1 MIVEIVLFALGL
13 VLLIKGSDYFVEA
26 ASRVAKGFGVS
37 EFVIALVLASIA
49 TTLPEVTVSAI
60 SSYQGKPDIALGN
73 AIGSALANIALIL
86 GVSSLLR
93 PLKVEKTAWKNSLF
107 MIAVTAYA
115 GLLMYDGKISRLD
128 GASLILIYFGFLYY
142 LYRKHMTLEELP
154 EGGRGNPKRDA
165 LIMFGSGILV
175 VTGAKLVVDS
185 AVTMAR
191 AFGVPEVVIGLT
203 MVSIGTSLPEMAN
216 SLTATLKRLPNIS
229 VGNIIGANILDIL
242 MVIGIAALIN
252 PIYVDSTIYTFTL
265 PLTLLV
271 MAILTAVLRFTGRID
286 RLTGGIL
293 LAIYSYFLYAYLTGG
308 VHLPQG

>member
-37 EFVIALVLASIA
+37 EFIIALVLASIA

>member
-1 MIVEIVLFALGL
+1 MIVEIILFAFGL
-13 VLLIKGSDYFVEA
+13 ILLIKGSDYFVEA

-37 EFVIALVLASIA
+37 EFIIALVLASIA

-86 GVSSLLR
+86 GVSALFR
-93 PLKVEKTAWKNSLF
+93 PLKVEKTAWKNALF
-107 MIAVTAYA
+107 MIGVTAYA
-115 GLLMYDGKISRLD
+115 GLLMYDGTISRLD

-142 LYRKHMTLEELP
+142 LYRKHMTIEELP

-175 VTGAKLVVDS
+175 VIGAKLVVDS

-203 MVSIGTSLPEMAN
+203 MVSIGTSLPEFTN
-216 SLTATLKRLPNIS
+216 SLMATLKRLPNIS

-252 PIYVDSTIYTFTL
+252 PIKVDATIYTFTL

-293 LAIYSYFLYAYLTGG
+293 LAIYSYFIYVYLTGG

>member
-1 MIVEIVLFALGL
+1 MIVEIILFALGL
-13 VLLIKGSDYFVEA
+13 ILLIKGSDYFVEA

-37 EFVIALVLASIA
+37 EFIIALVLASIA

-86 GVSSLLR
+86 GVSALLR
-93 PLKVEKTAWKNSLF
+93 PLKVEKTAWKNALF
-107 MIAVTAYA
+107 MIGVTAYA
-115 GLLMYDGKISRLD
+115 GLLMYDGTISRLD
-128 GASLILIYFGFLYY
+128 GASLILIYFAFLYY

-154 EGGRGNPKRDA
+154 EGGRGNPRRDA

-185 AVTMAR
+185 AVTIAR

-203 MVSIGTSLPEMAN
+203 MVSIGTSLPEFTN
-216 SLTATLKRLPNIS
+216 SLMATIKRLPNIS
-229 VGNIIGANILDIL
+229 VGNIIGANILDVL

-252 PIYVDSTIYTFTL
+252 PIRVDATIYTFTL

-271 MAILTAVLRFTGRID
+271 MGILTAVLRLTGRID
-286 RLTGGIL
+286 RLAGGVL
-293 LAIYSYFLYAYLTGG
+293 LAIYSYFIYVYLTGG
-308 VHLPQG
+308 VNLPQG

>member
-1 MIVEIVLFALGL
+1 MIVEIILFALGL
-13 VLLIKGSDYFVEA
+13 ILLIKGSDYFVEA

-37 EFVIALVLASIA
+37 DFIIALVLASIA

-86 GVSSLLR
+86 GVSALLR
-93 PLKVEKTAWKNSLF
+93 PLKVEKTAWKNALF
-107 MIAVTAYA
+107 MIGVTAYA
-115 GLLMYDGKISRLD
+115 GLLMCDGTISRLD
-128 GASLILIYFGFLYY
+128 GASLMFIYFAFLYY

-154 EGGRGNPKRDA
+154 EGGRGNPRRDA

-185 AVTMAR
+185 AVTIAR

-203 MVSIGTSLPEMAN
+203 MVSIGTSLPEFTN
-216 SLTATLKRLPNIS
+216 SLMATIKRLPNIS
-229 VGNIIGANILDIL
+229 VGNIIGANILDVL

-252 PIYVDSTIYTFTL
+252 PIRVDATIYTFTL

-271 MAILTAVLRFTGRID
+271 MGILTAVLRLTGRID
-286 RLTGGIL
+286 RLAGGVL
-293 LAIYSYFLYAYLTGG
+293 LAIYSYFIYVYLTGG
-308 VHLPQG
+308 VNLPQG

>member
-13 VLLIKGSDYFVEA
+13 ILLIKGSDYFVEA

-86 GVSSLLR
+86 GVSSLLF

-203 MVSIGTSLPEMAN
+203 MVSVGTSLPEMAN

>member
-1 MIVEIVLFALGL
+1 VIVEIILFALGL

-37 EFVIALVLASIA
+37 EFIIALVLASIA

-86 GVSSLLR
+86 GVSALLR
-93 PLKVEKTAWKNSLF
+93 PLKVEKTAWKNALF
-107 MIAVTAYA
+107 MIGVTAYA
-115 GLLMYDGKISRLD
+115 GILMYDGTISRLD
-128 GASLILIYFGFLYY
+128 GASLIFIYFGFLYY
-142 LYRKHMTLEELP
+142 LYRKHMTLEEIP

-165 LIMFGSGILV
+165 IIMFGSGLLV

-185 AVTMAR
+185 AVTIAR

-203 MVSIGTSLPEMAN
+203 MVSIGTSLPEFTN
-216 SLTATLKRLPNIS
+216 SLMATIKRLPNIS
-229 VGNIIGANILDIL
+229 VGNIIGANILDVL

-252 PIYVDSTIYTFTL
+252 PIKVDTTIYTFTL

-271 MAILTAVLRFTGRID
+271 MGILTAVLRLTGRID
-286 RLTGGIL
+286 RLTGGVL
-293 LAIYSYFLYAYLTGG
+293 LAIYSYFIYVYLSGG

>member
-1 MIVEIVLFALGL
+1 MIVEIILFAVGL
-13 VLLIKGSDYFVEA
+13 ILLIKGSDYFVEA

-37 EFVIALVLASIA
+37 EFIIALVLASIA

-86 GVSSLLR
+86 GVSSLLH
-93 PLKVEKTAWKNSLF
+93 PLKVEKTAWRNALF

-265 PLTLLV
+265 PLTLIV

-286 RLTGGIL
+286 RLTGGVL
-293 LAIYSYFLYAYLTGG
+293 LAIYSYFLYVYFTGG

>member
-1 MIVEIVLFALGL
+1 MIVEIILFALGL

-37 EFVIALVLASIA
+37 EFLIALVLASIA

-93 PLKVEKTAWKNSLF
+93 PLNVEKTAWKNSLF

-203 MVSIGTSLPEMAN
+203 MVSIGTSLPEFTN
-216 SLTATLKRLPNIS
+216 SLMATLKRLPNIS

-286 RLTGGIL
+286 RLTGGVL
-293 LAIYSYFLYAYLTGG
+293 LAIYSYFLYVYLTGG

>member
-1 MIVEIVLFALGL
+1 MIVEIILFALGL

-37 EFVIALVLASIA
+37 EFIIALVLASIA

-60 SSYQGKPDIALGN
+60 SSYQGNPDIALGN

-86 GVSSLLR
+86 GVSALLR
-93 PLKVEKTAWKNSLF
+93 PLKVEKTAWKNALF
-107 MIAVTAYA
+107 MIGVTAYA
-115 GLLMYDGKISRLD
+115 GILMYDGTISRLD
-128 GASLILIYFGFLYY
+128 GASLIFIYFGFLYY
-142 LYRKHMTLEELP
+142 LYRKHMTLEEIP

-165 LIMFGSGILV
+165 IIMFGSGLLV

-185 AVTMAR
+185 AVTIAR

-203 MVSIGTSLPEMAN
+203 MVSIGTSLPEFTN
-216 SLTATLKRLPNIS
+216 SLMATIKRLPNIS
-229 VGNIIGANILDIL
+229 VGNIIGANILDVL

-252 PIYVDSTIYTFTL
+252 PIKVDATIYTFTL

-271 MAILTAVLRFTGRID
+271 MGVLTAVLRLTGRID
-286 RLTGGIL
+286 RLTGGVL
-293 LAIYSYFLYAYLTGG
+293 LAIYSYFIYVYLSGG

>member
-1 MIVEIVLFALGL
+1 MIVEIILFALGL
-13 VLLIKGSDYFVEA
+13 ILLIKGSDYFVEA

-37 EFVIALVLASIA
+37 EFIIALVLASIA

-86 GVSSLLR
+86 GVSALLR
-93 PLKVEKTAWKNSLF
+93 PLKVEKTAWKNALF
-107 MIAVTAYA
+107 MIGVTAYA
-115 GLLMYDGKISRLD
+115 GLLMYDGTISRID

-154 EGGRGNPKRDA
+154 ESGRGNPRRDA
-165 LIMFGSGILV
+165 LIMFGSGMLV
-175 VTGAKLVVDS
+175 VIGAKLVVDS
-185 AVTMAR
+185 AVTIAR

-203 MVSIGTSLPEMAN
+203 MVSIGTSLPEFTN
-216 SLTATLKRLPNIS
+216 SLMATIKRLPNIS
-229 VGNIIGANILDIL
+229 VGNIIGANILDVL

-252 PIYVDSTIYTFTL
+252 PIRVDATIYTFTL

-271 MAILTAVLRFTGRID
+271 MGVLTAVLRLTGRID
-286 RLTGGIL
+286 RLTGGVL
-293 LAIYSYFLYAYLTGG
+293 LAIYSYFIYVYLTGG
-308 VHLPQG
+308 VHLPGG

>member
-1 MIVEIVLFALGL
+1 MIVEIILFALGL
-13 VLLIKGSDYFVEA
+13 ILLIKGSDYFVEA

-37 EFVIALVLASIA
+37 EFIIALVLASIA

-86 GVSSLLR
+86 GVSALLR
-93 PLKVEKTAWKNSLF
+93 PLKVEKTAWKNALF
-107 MIAVTAYA
+107 MIGVTAYA
-115 GLLMYDGKISRLD
+115 GLLMYDGTISRLD

-154 EGGRGNPKRDA
+154 EGGRGNPRRDA

-185 AVTMAR
+185 AVTIAR

-203 MVSIGTSLPEMAN
+203 MVSIGTSLPEFTN
-216 SLTATLKRLPNIS
+216 SLMATIKRLPNIS
-229 VGNIIGANILDIL
+229 VGNIIGANILDVL

-252 PIYVDSTIYTFTL
+252 PIRVDATIYTFTL

-271 MAILTAVLRFTGRID
+271 MGILTAVLRLTGRID
-286 RLTGGIL
+286 RLTGGVL
-293 LAIYSYFLYAYLTGG
+293 LAIYSYFIYVYLTGG

>member
-1 MIVEIVLFALGL
+1 VIVEIILFALGL
-13 VLLIKGSDYFVEA
+13 ILLIKGSDYFVEA

-37 EFVIALVLASIA
+37 EFIIALVLASIA

-86 GVSSLLR
+86 GVSALLR
-93 PLKVEKTAWKNSLF
+93 PLKVEKSAWKNALF
-107 MIAVTAYA
+107 MIGVTAYA
-115 GLLMYDGKISRLD
+115 GLLMYDGTISRLD
-128 GASLILIYFGFLYY
+128 GASLIMIYFGFLYY

-154 EGGRGNPKRDA
+154 EGGRGNPRRDA

-185 AVTMAR
+185 AVTIAR

-203 MVSIGTSLPEMAN
+203 MVSIGTSLPEFTN
-216 SLTATLKRLPNIS
+216 SLMATIKRLPNIS
-229 VGNIIGANILDIL
+229 VGNIIGANILDVL

-252 PIYVDSTIYTFTL
+252 PIRVDATIYTFTL

-271 MAILTAVLRFTGRID
+271 MGILTAVLRLTGRID
-286 RLTGGIL
+286 RLAGGVL
-293 LAIYSYFLYAYLTGG
+293 LAIYSYFIYVYLTGG
-308 VHLPQG
+308 VNLPQG

>member
-1 MIVEIVLFALGL
+1 MIVEIILFALGL

-37 EFVIALVLASIA
+37 EFIIALVLASIA

-93 PLKVEKTAWKNSLF
+93 PLNVEKTAWKNSLF

-203 MVSIGTSLPEMAN
+203 MVSIGTSLPEFTN
-216 SLTATLKRLPNIS
+216 SLMATLKRLPNIS

-293 LAIYSYFLYAYLTGG
+293 LAIYSYFLYVYLTGG

>member
-13 VLLIKGSDYFVEA
+13 ILLIKGSDYFVEA

-203 MVSIGTSLPEMAN
+203 MVSVGTSLPEMAN